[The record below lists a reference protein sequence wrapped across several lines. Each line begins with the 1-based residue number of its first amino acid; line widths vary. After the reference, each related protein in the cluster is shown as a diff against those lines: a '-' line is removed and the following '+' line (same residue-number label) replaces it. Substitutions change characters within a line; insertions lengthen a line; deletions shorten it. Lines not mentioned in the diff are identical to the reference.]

1 MTPTSTLF
9 NSSCILCYC
18 RVIAD
23 LERAESM
30 SPVMAEALSRVVVV
44 TMVVM
49 MVVTVKSSVLL
60 LSRHGR

>member
-30 SPVMAEALSRVVVV
+30 SSVMAEALSRVVVV
-44 TMVVM
+44 T